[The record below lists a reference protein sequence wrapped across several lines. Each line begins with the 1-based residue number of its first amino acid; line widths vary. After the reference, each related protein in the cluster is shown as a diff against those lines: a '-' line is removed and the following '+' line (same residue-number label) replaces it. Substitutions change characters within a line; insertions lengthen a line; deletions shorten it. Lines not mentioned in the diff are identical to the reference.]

1 MGVEVESV
9 EGVVEGFGGEEEFE
23 AGHGAVG
30 EEVRGFGGRVGL
42 EGEGV
47 VAFGEGEVAAGEV
60 AANGMLVEEIEE
72 RKGEEKRRDG
82 GYWEGRRTHC
92 LLPSGRELSELT

>member
-47 VAFGEGEVAAGEV
+47 VPFGEGEVAAGEV

-72 RKGEEKRRDG
+72 RKGRKG
-82 GYWEGRRTHC
+82 GVVEGI
-92 LLPSGRELSELT
+92 GRGDERIAFFLQGESFLS